1 MCGLTGCMTWQ
12 RPMDQVTLAS
22 WIHKSAEQLQHRG
35 PDDHGPWTDS
45 QSGIALGH
53 RRLSILDPSA
63 QGHQP
68 MISQDER
75 LILTYNGEIYNFAE
89 LRKDLAAVGIQY
101 KGRSDTEVLIA
112 AISKWGLLETLSKI
126 NGMFAFALWD
136 RQEQRLHLV
145 RDRFGQKPLY
155 YGWANKN
162 LVFGSELSALVNFP
176 GFEKTIDRGSV
187 QLLLQHSNIPAP
199 RTI

>member
-1 MCGLTGCMTWQ
+1 MCGITGFIGTWSLKLAQAMT
-12 RPMDQVTLAS
+12 DA
-22 WIHKSAEQLQHRG
+22 IAHRG
-35 PDDHGPWTDS
+35 PDG
-45 QSGIALGH
+45 SGLWLDDGVALGH
-53 RRLSILDPSA
+53 RRLSIIDLTEA
-63 QGHQP
+63 AAQP
-68 MISQDER
+68 MHSASDR
-75 LILTYNGEIYNFAE
+75 YVLTYNGEIYNFAE

-155 YGWANKN
+155 YG
-162 LVFGSELSALVNFP
+162 
-176 GFEKTIDRGSV
+176 
-187 QLLLQHSNIPAP
+187 
-199 RTI
+199 